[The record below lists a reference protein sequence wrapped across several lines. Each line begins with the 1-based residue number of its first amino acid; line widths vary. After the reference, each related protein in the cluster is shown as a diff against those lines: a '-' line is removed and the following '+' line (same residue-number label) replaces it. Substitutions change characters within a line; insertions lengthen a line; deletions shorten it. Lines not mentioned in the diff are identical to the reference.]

1 MGVIRLGAV
10 KVNAENSKTDI
21 FVEIEAA
28 GNSLNALVDT
38 GASDLFIAINAAKIN
53 LKVDSGL
60 TLLI

>member
-1 MGVIRLGAV
+1 M